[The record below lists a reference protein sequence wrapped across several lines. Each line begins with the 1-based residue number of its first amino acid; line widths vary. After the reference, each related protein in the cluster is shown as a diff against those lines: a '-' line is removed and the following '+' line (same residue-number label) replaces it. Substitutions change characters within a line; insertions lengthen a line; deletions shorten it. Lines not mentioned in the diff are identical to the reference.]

1 MIFLGDK
8 GRVPVCLLSCL
19 SLFVFYPDTVQS
31 FGVSV
36 LVGARSVD
44 MVKQRNDLLV
54 TDLH

>member
-8 GRVPVCLLSCL
+8 GRVPV
-19 SLFVFYPDTVQS
+19 LFVFYPDTVQS

-36 LVGARSVD
+36 LVGARSVH

-54 TDLH
+54 TNLR